1 MTDLKTE
8 NESKMKSA
16 APTAPNPTV
25 SQKDIDNAER
35 VQSMASIVWN
45 QFLDHKM
52 ALTGCIVIHILILI
66 ALSAPLISKVVG
78 HNPDDQN
85 AINRYLR
92 PGEYSTLPSS
102 QREDA
107 FIQFS
112 LENPELAVKIH
123 SALAEK
129 GILEPAVPDEELLP
143 FAQKEPNEALEA
155 LKQIPAELG
164 APLVPIVQAFTR
176 KHILGTDEL
185 GRDVFIRL
193 VYGSRVSLGVG
204 VLVAFSAALIGL
216 LIGAI
221 AGFYG
226 GIVDS
231 FLMRVTDSLLS
242 LPLLP
247 VLIVMSAIS
256 LDKTPLLRALI
267 PPSNENILKLVFV
280 LVVFSWM
287 QTALLVRSSILSLRE
302 REFVLAA
309 KTMGAKNFSIITKH
323 LFPNVVA
330 PLLVSVTIG
339 VGSSIQLEATL
350 SFLGLGIQQPTPSW
364 GNMLFNAQDLISEAP
379 HLAIIPGVLILL
391 TTISFNYFGDGLRDA
406 IDPKSVKR

>member
-1 MTDLKTE
+1 MTDMKPELDLKKSE
-8 NESKMKSA
+8 NPQPRS
-16 APTAPNPTV
+16 TV
-25 SQKDIDNAER
+25 SQKEIDKAER
-35 VQSMASIVWN
+35 VQSMVSIVWN

-52 ALTGCIVIHILILI
+52 ALTGFIVIHLLILI
-66 ALSAPLISKVVG
+66 ALAAPLISKIVG
-78 HNPDDQN
+78 HTPDEQN
-85 AINRYLR
+85 AINRYLK
-92 PGEYSTLPSS
+92 PGQISVVPSS
-102 QREDA
+102 QREDV
-107 FIQFS
+107 FIQFAM
-112 LENPELAVKIH
+112 EQPELAAKIH
-123 SALAEK
+123 AALVEK
-129 GILEPAVPDEELLP
+129 AILEPVEPGDELIAL
-143 FAQKEPNEALEA
+143 AQKEPQDAIAALQQLPPEFSRD
-155 LKQIPAELG
+155 
-164 APLVPIVQAFTR
+164 LVPMIQKFTR

-193 VYGSRVSLGVG
+193 VYGARVSLGVG
-204 VLVAFSAALIGL
+204 VLVAFSAAFIGL
-216 LIGAI
+216 LIGAF

-226 GIVDS
+226 GVIDS
-231 FLMRVTDSLLS
+231 LLMRITDSLLS

-309 KTMGAKNFSIITKH
+309 KTMGATNLSIITKH
-323 LFPNVVA
+323 LFPNVIA

-379 HLAIIPGVLILL
+379 HLAIIPGLLILL